1 MSDSRRSS
9 ETADDPTP
17 CEVTLEQLR
26 EHAPA
31 AEVPIPTKNPAV
43 LPVGHLD
50 PEAFERLVAE
60 VIDMRENASLHF
72 YGRRGQA
79 QYGLDIVEELADGKR
94 VLYQVKRYATISPTD
109 LRTAIKEYAGAPR
122 PTSAELP
129 KRRFEPTQFIV
140 VTSALVD
147 DNTAVID
154 ALAELQDDYRGDL
167 GIDLWGAEKV
177 SRRLRDAAGLVSAVL
192 GDAWARE
199 FCGEK
204 NVARARREKQ
214 DWHRIEEAVRSAMA
228 VQYREDDNVRFRQ
241 VDLTGITVD
250 SLFVDVPVSSYAG
263 SPAAALLHD
272 INPVQTGLAAGGET
286 AQLSGHA
293 GAAQAL
299 LHPDWDA
306 GAVIVGGPGQGK
318 TTLLQFVC
326 QFHRARLLGYEA
338 YSPVA
343 AGLSPISDVKRVPLR
358 IDLTAYAAW
367 RRSRLE
373 KPADRSGSRPRR
385 GAVAPNTTLER
396 FLASVIETKA
406 GTQFSGKDLSKLIA
420 SRPTLLA
427 FDGLDEVADA
437 KERAEVADEVRNT
450 QARLRANG
458 KDALIL
464 VTTRPGSVGRPIWRD
479 QEFAA
484 LFLGQLTPALR
495 MKYLERWTKNA
506 KISEE
511 EVNDLRQTFTTSI
524 TLPHVGELAGN
535 PMQLAILL
543 HLMQRRAVLPERRT
557 ELYAQYIGAFLD
569 REAANHP
576 VVARHRDLIL
586 PFHKL
591 LAWQIHTQVEL
602 QQSTGAIN
610 RDDLRRLLTG
620 YLEPRGETPEA
631 IDELF
636 DSVTGRVLCLVQRE
650 LDSDEFQF
658 EVQPLREYFA
668 AEHIYDVSP
677 NDSMENNR
685 PGTLGVL
692 ARRPYWSNVM
702 RFYAGKFSSGEI
714 PAMIYMFRE
723 LQSDRRIG
731 EHPISRSSAKL
742 LLDDHVFTGQ
752 PEMVVKDAVQVI
764 LDGPGTVLAAD
775 GLLQQDDSVLRFAE
789 RGGAKQAV
797 QVLLDQLVH
806 PETQGWPAAIDLLAQ
821 LGELAS
827 GSQELLGA
835 DNLPPQRW
843 LQSLAKTGA
852 LDATSAALPAAVDTA
867 ARALERRPLLDV
879 LIHSKAGFV
888 TDGLI
893 AHCLDEMRDGY
904 FHITDNLG
912 RDEPYGRLAAASGAQ
927 HFYDHLRAALNGGAS
942 IAAASS
948 LAATK
953 PPGPA
958 SRRRVRARSTS
969 AAWNAHVGG
978 LESAHAQGCDWSTS
992 GAWSAL
998 FDSVADVWDG
1008 DAWPIREGLAAAPIS
1023 DLATNR
1029 ERPTIAS
1036 GATWREIARWRAEAL
1051 ENRAEPTWWETEAG
1065 RCGDQLAMMTYLAA
1079 ALEVAR
1085 PQTVLQIETHLNH
1098 MASELAGRRLSALT
1112 GALER
1117 FRRRRHDARELNIGE
1132 SIRLNKFQP
1141 CGALTVL
1148 LWPLASESTRA
1159 QLHRPMMGDIER
1171 LWTGGPEVGAV
1182 IRQSLLAS
1190 DHRLTVDQM
1199 KGARPHVPPGA
1210 LATTRIKAMTYGQAQ
1225 DILAN
1230 PLEWPADV
1238 VRAAAEH
1245 LGRRLADMPPVSKE
1259 AEARRWNT

>member
-1 MSDSRRSS
+1 
-9 ETADDPTP
+9 
-17 CEVTLEQLR
+17 
-26 EHAPA
+26 
-31 AEVPIPTKNPAV
+31 
-43 LPVGHLD
+43 
-50 PEAFERLVAE
+50 VAE
-60 VIDMRENASLHF
+60 IIDMRENASVHF
-72 YGRRGQA
+72 YGRRGQK
-79 QYGLDIVEELADGKR
+79 QYGLDIVEELTDGKR

-109 LRTAIKEYAGAPR
+109 LRTAITEYAGPPR
-122 PTSAELP
+122 PTSAGLP
-129 KRRFEPTQFIV
+129 KRRFRPTQFIV

-147 DNTAVID
+147 DNTAVVD

-177 SRRLRDAAGLVSAVL
+177 SRRLRDAAGLVASVL
-192 GDAWARE
+192 SDAWARE
-199 FCGEK
+199 FCGDK
-204 NVARARREKQ
+204 NVARARRDQQ
-214 DWHRIEEAVRSAMA
+214 DWQRIEEAVRSAMA
-228 VQYREDDNVRFRQ
+228 VQYREDDNIRFRQ

-272 INPVQTGLAAGGET
+272 VNPAQPGAAGGAET

-299 LHPDWDA
+299 LHPDWNDSS
-306 GAVIVGGPGQGK
+306 VIVGGPGQGK

-326 QFHRARLLGYEA
+326 QFHRARLLGYET

-343 AGLSPISDVKRVPLR
+343 AGLSPISDVKRIPLR

-373 KPADRSGSRPRR
+373 KPASRGGSGPRRSGAP
-385 GAVAPNTTLER
+385 PNTTLER

-406 GTQFSGKDLSKLIA
+406 GTQFGGKDLSKLIA
-420 SRPTLLA
+420 NRPTLLA
-427 FDGLDEVADA
+427 LDGLDEVADA

-450 QARLRANG
+450 QVRLRANG

-479 QEFAA
+479 QGFAA

-495 MKYLERWTKNA
+495 MKYLERWTRNA

-511 EVNDLRQTFTTSI
+511 EVDDLRQTFTASI

-569 REAANHP
+569 REAAKHP

-591 LAWQIHTQVEL
+591 LAWQIHTQVEQ
-602 QQSTGAIN
+602 QQSTGAIK
-610 RDDLRRLLTG
+610 RDDLRRLLTE
-620 YLEPRGETPEA
+620 YLEPRGETPAA

-636 DSVTGRVLCLVQRE
+636 DSVTGRVLCLVQRD

-677 NDSMENNR
+677 NDSMQNNR

-723 LQSDRRIG
+723 LQSDGRIG
-731 EHPISRSSAKL
+731 AHPISRTSAKL
-742 LLDDHVFTGQ
+742 LLDDHVFAGQ
-752 PEMVVKDAVQVI
+752 TEMVVKDVVRVV

-797 QVLLDQLVH
+797 QVLVDQLVH
-806 PETQGWPAAIDLLAQ
+806 PETQGWPAVIDLLAQ
-821 LGELAS
+821 LGELAA
-827 GSQELLGA
+827 GSQALLCA
-835 DNLPPQRW
+835 DSLPPQRW

-852 LDATSAALPAAVDTA
+852 LDATTAALPAATVDA
-867 ARALERRPLLDV
+867 AAGALERRPLLDV
-879 LIHSKAGFV
+879 LIQSEASFV

-904 FHITDNLG
+904 FHIPDNLG
-912 RDEPYGRLAAASGAQ
+912 RDEPYNRLADASGAQ
-927 HFYDHLRAALNGGAS
+927 PFYDHLRAALNGGAS
-942 IAAASS
+942 IAAASPM
-948 LAATK
+948 AATK
-953 PPGPA
+953 RPGPA

-969 AAWNAHVGG
+969 AAWNVHVGG
-978 LESAHAQGCDWSTS
+978 LESAHAQGRDWTTS
-992 GAWSAL
+992 GAWRAL
-998 FDSVADVWDG
+998 FDSVAGVWGG
-1008 DAWPIREGLAAAPIS
+1008 DAWPIREGLAAAPVS
-1023 DLATNR
+1023 DLASNR
-1029 ERPTIAS
+1029 ERPTIVS
-1036 GATWREIARWRAEAL
+1036 GSTWQEVARWRAEAL
-1051 ENRAEPTWWETEAG
+1051 ENRAELTWWETEAG
-1065 RCGDQLAMMTYLAA
+1065 KCGDQLAVMTYLAA

-1085 PQTVLQIETHLNH
+1085 PQTILQIEKHLNR
-1098 MASELAGRRLSALT
+1098 MASELDGRRLSTVT
-1112 GALER
+1112 GALDR

-1141 CGALTVL
+1141 CGALTAL
-1148 LWPLASESTRA
+1148 LWPLASESTRK
-1159 QLHRPMMGDIER
+1159 QLHRPLMGDIER

-1182 IRQSLLAS
+1182 IRQSLRAS
-1190 DHRLTVDQM
+1190 DHRLTVGQT
-1199 KGARPHVPPGA
+1199 KGARPHLPPGA
-1210 LATTRIKAMTYGQAQ
+1210 LATTRIKGMTYGQAQ

-1238 VRAAAEH
+1238 VRAATEH
-1245 LGRRLADMPPVSKE
+1245 LGRRLADVPPVSKE